1 MKTKFSW
8 ILLAFILCSLVSWG
22 STFTPGVGPAG
33 KRQMA
38 PRPSNKQEDF
48 ITAFCEH
55 VRPCKENYRRE
66 SLQRDA
72 RPAKYEKF

>member
-1 MKTKFSW
+1 M
-8 ILLAFILCSLVSWG
+8 LCSLVSWG
-22 STFTPGVGPAG
+22 SAFTAGAGKQNIPPG

-38 PRPSNKQEDF
+38 PNPSNEQQEYF

-55 VRPCKENYRRE
+55 VRPCTEDYKRG

>member
-1 MKTKFSW
+1 M
-8 ILLAFILCSLVSWG
+8 ICSLVSWG
-22 STFTPGVGPAG
+22 STFTPGSGRPNIPGG

-38 PRPSNKQEDF
+38 PKPGNKQQEDF

-55 VRPCKENYRRE
+55 VRPCAEDYRRG